1 LAGTYNPSTGSTSSD
16 ACADC
21 AANTYS
27 SVDASTSCTN
37 CASGKTCPA
46 GSTSCS
52 AGGDDDT
59 VTDDG
64 GGGDDYYGGDDDT
77 SPAPTVSAGSGC
89 PGMLLLCLILL

>member
-1 LAGTYNPSTGSTSSD
+1 VN
-16 ACADC
+16 C

-27 SVDASTSCTN
+27 SVDASISCTN

-52 AGGDDDT
+52 TGGDDDI

-64 GGGDDYYGGDDDT
+64 GGGDDT
-77 SPAPTVSAGSGC
+77 SPAPTVSASSGC
-89 PGMLLLCLILL
+89 PGIFDCI